1 MIIQMIINKVVIICG
16 VIIIAVIAIKYIH
29 KYHILRHELRPDIV
43 LAEETPIIV
52 AVNEV

>member
-1 MIIQMIINKVVIICG
+1 MINQMTISKVVIVCG
-16 VIIIAVIAIKYIH
+16 VIIIAVIAIIYIC

-43 LAEETPIIV
+43 LAELTPIVV

>member
-1 MIIQMIINKVVIICG
+1 MIIDKVVIICG

-43 LAEETPIIV
+43 LAELTPIVV